1 MNQPNHTATTRAQP
15 RQPATVPAL
24 LRLLGIPD
32 VPVSGHHGAIADWL
46 EHNDPSVELRISLR
60 ANGYGLLLPPPTR
73 GMRPPLSAVK
83 SITPGDSLA
92 PRRLVKPSARK
103 SA

>member
-1 MNQPNHTATTRAQP
+1 MNQPSQTAAEAQP
-15 RQPATVPAL
+15 RQPRTVAAL

-32 VPVSGHHGAIADWL
+32 IPVLGHHTAIADWL
-46 EHNDPSVELRISLR
+46 ERNDPSVELRISLR

-73 GMRPPLSAVK
+73 GMRPSLSAVK
-83 SITPGDSLA
+83 SITPGDTFT
-92 PRRLVKPSARK
+92 PERLIKPSARK